1 MKELNYKNL
10 FVQTLLVCI
19 LLFGLLVYMSNKYHK
34 VSLKYEATQYQLEQ
48 LVEHLT
54 HNGFMITEL
63 KQEDY
68 NE

>member
-1 MKELNYKNL
+1 MKQLNYKEL
-10 FVQTLLVCI
+10 FVQTLLVCL

-34 VSLKYEATQYQLEQ
+34 VTVKYEVAQYQLEQ

-63 KQEDY
+63 QQEDY

>member
-10 FVQTLLVCI
+10 FVQTLLVCL
-19 LLFGLLVYMSNKYHK
+19 LLFGLLIYMSNKYHK
-34 VSLKYEATQYQLEQ
+34 VNLKYETTQYQLEQ
-48 LVEHLT
+48 FVEYLT
-54 HNGFMITEL
+54 HNGFLITEL